1 MLGHGTKFGQ
11 KMDQAIAALLS
22 HRSVEEAAHEIGVG
36 VNTLSRWMKQ
46 PEFEAALREAR
57 RRVSERAIGR
67 LQNAVDAAAMTVL
80 KIMLDINVPA
90 GTRLRAAEIVLER
103 AAGAG
108 EIENIDDRL
117 AKLERMAGLADHTR
131 RRSDLT
137 FVKSLPNPDTP
148 QAQIEGP
155 PADTAE
161 PREGV
166 AE

>member
-1 MLGHGTKFGQ
+1 MLGHGAKFGQ
-11 KMDQAIAALLS
+11 NIEQAIAALLS

-67 LQNAVDAAAMTVL
+67 LQDAVDAAAKTVL

-103 AAGAG
+103 AAGAS
-108 EIENIDDRL
+108 ETENIEDRL
-117 AKLERMAGLADHTR
+117 AKLERMAGLTDHTR

-137 FVKSLPNPDTP
+137 FVNSLPSPDTAR
-148 QAQIEGP
+148 AQIEGP
-155 PADTAE
+155 PADTVE
-161 PREGV
+161 PGDG
-166 AE
+166 